1 MTKTNN
7 PKVLLREWLDVC
19 AVYRVLHNISFEF
32 FQKKTHNM
40 AIPAIIL
47 TATGAGLAFSTQ
59 IFPAEAT
66 LYIPALVGV
75 LNLIAGTF
83 TSVSSFKKYA
93 EQSEGH
99 RVSSISFSKL
109 SRKIKHKF
117 VTKRVFAEEFLENI
131 RTDIDALIE
140 GSPPIPHSIVKAF
153 REANCNRKIKLPNI
167 IELGAGIE
175 LPNQHHHYA
184 RSTLNSSNNTPCRSP
199 RSTSETKTNF
209 RVGTETMDVVL
220 DMDNIKKPAS

>member
-117 VTKRVFAEEFLENI
+117 VTITRII
-131 RTDIDALIE
+131 RNSTE
-140 GSPPIPHSIVKAF
+140 GYTTNRHPKPDCLASARLRLASAPPPPPRTHRSVCGNYSSTRPRTRSNYRRAAWQISAPRKSP
-153 REANCNRKIKLPNI
+153 N
-167 IELGAGIE
+167 
-175 LPNQHHHYA
+175 
-184 RSTLNSSNNTPCRSP
+184 
-199 RSTSETKTNF
+199 
-209 RVGTETMDVVL
+209 
-220 DMDNIKKPAS
+220 